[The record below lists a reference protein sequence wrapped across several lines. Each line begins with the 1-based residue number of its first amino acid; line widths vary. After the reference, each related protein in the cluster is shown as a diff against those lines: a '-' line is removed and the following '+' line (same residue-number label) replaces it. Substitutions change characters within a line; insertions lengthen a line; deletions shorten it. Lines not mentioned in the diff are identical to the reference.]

1 MEKTLKKIEKM
12 YHLFGKCEGHKCKE
26 CNRLK
31 KYETYN
37 YKKYYKCLNYGNSN
51 SEATDWKINNMAC
64 GMFNKETEK
73 EVIKIYIPAKQE
85 KVKNE
90 NEITI
95 FDYMERK
102 LGKEIQ

>member
-1 MEKTLKKIEKM
+1 
-12 YHLFGKCEGHKCKE
+12 
-26 CNRLK
+26 
-31 KYETYN
+31 
-37 YKKYYKCLNYGNSN
+37 
-51 SEATDWKINNMAC
+51 MAC